1 MVWWYTA
8 KDHVLSINAWVRGYL
23 RASGVDKLIFLLPVA
38 AVWAFGWAILAAILG
53 SEGSLIGLAIL
64 LLVIA
69 WIVDAIVDKRV
80 TTRDIAKLI
89 ARDDVVLAT
98 RAEYLGGHPRLPHG
112 RFVYL
117 TISGT
122 RENPILSIL
131 FPGAEKLDE
140 EVFEIPLL
148 DLDKT
153 DEQKSEAESIAGS
166 ILASLSEKP
175 GKVLAGERVML
186 TVRYQGPGG
195 RKHLVEF
202 SSFYHGNDE
211 VRNWR
216 NYLVCAQAEADT
228 GIEPRQPWKSLRS
241 EEPVPAGTVPLG
253 EVSHDGSG
261 NGTGNGQKDRRSSS
275 AFDRR

>member
-1 MVWWYTA
+1 MGFV
-8 KDHVLSINAWVRGYL
+8 
-23 RASGVDKLIFLLPVA
+23 
-38 AVWAFGWAILAAILG
+38 ILG
-53 SEGSLIGLAIL
+53 T
-64 LLVIA
+64 VIA

-80 TTRDIAKLI
+80 TTGAIARLM

-98 RAEYLGGHPRLPHG
+98 RAEYIGGHPRLPHG

-122 RENPILSIL
+122 RENPILSML
-131 FPGAEKLDE
+131 FPGNEKLDE
-140 EVFEIPLL
+140 ETFEIPLL
-148 DLDKT
+148 DLDKM
-153 DEQKSEAESIAGS
+153 DEKKGEAESITGS
-166 ILASLSEKP
+166 ILAAISEKP

-186 TVRYQGPGG
+186 TIRYQGPGG
-195 RKHLVEF
+195 RRHLVEF

-228 GIEPRQPWKSLRS
+228 GIEPRGPWKSLQP
-241 EEPVPAGTVPLG
+241 EEPVLAGTVPMG

-261 NGTGNGQKDRRSSS
+261 NGTGNGQAPSARSRS